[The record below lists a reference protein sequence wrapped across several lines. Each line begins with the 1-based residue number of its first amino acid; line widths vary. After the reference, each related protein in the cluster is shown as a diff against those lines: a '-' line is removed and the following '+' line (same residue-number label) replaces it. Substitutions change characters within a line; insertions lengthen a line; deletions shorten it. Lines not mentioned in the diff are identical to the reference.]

1 MAVSNGFDSNE
12 SAIKLSYP
20 GVFPFFRDCIAETI
34 SEICGGSMLMLR
46 SAAGSMISGS

>member
-12 SAIKLSYP
+12 SATKLSYP
-20 GVFPFFRDCIAETI
+20 GVFPCFRDCIAETI